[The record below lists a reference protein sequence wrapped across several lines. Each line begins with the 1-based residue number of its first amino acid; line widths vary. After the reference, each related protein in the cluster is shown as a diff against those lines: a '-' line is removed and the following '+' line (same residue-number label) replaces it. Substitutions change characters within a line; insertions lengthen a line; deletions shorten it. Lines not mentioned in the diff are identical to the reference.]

1 MNLKECYEI
10 IGDYNDVVSRIP
22 MEKLIMRCVC
32 KFPNDTSYRELK
44 EATES
49 KNCEEIFKAAHKLKG
64 VTRNLGLM
72 KLFDISNHITEL
84 YRDEKEHDIQELMKE
99 LDEEYDKVIGAI
111 HQLVE
116 DNA

>member
-32 KFPNDTSYRELK
+32 KFPNDSSYIELK
-44 EATES
+44 EAVES

-64 VTRNLGLM
+64 VARNLGLM
-72 KLFDISNHITEL
+72 KLFNISDHITEL
-84 YRDEKEHDIQELMKE
+84 YRDQKEHDIDELMNE
-99 LDEEYDKVIGAI
+99 LAEEYNKVIAVI
-111 HQLVE
+111 NQLAK